1 MSLAKEIASRT
12 VKERKV
18 IEIEGWGENGDPL
31 VLYSKPL
38 TARDIIDLQN
48 KYKNFLNEM
57 TLEGVIDLII
67 RKLETEDGEKAFSVA
82 DKPIIRGFEPI
93 KLSNIGAS
101 IIGEVT
107 SVEEAEKN

>member
-1 MSLAKEIASRT
+1 MSLAKDIASRI

-31 VLYSKPL
+31 ILYSQPL
-38 TARDIIDLQN
+38 SARDIIQLQN
-48 KYKNFLNEM
+48 KHKNFLNEM
-57 TLEGVIDLII
+57 TLEGVIDLIVN
-67 RKLETEDGEKAFSVA
+67 KLETEDGQKAFKID
-82 DKPIIRGFEPI
+82 DKPIIRGFDPI

-107 SVEEAEKN
+107 TIEEAEKN